1 MQRFYYSYVTLL
13 NNQFID
19 NKFSQSYNYKITVV
33 TFADKFDLIKVS
45 LINVNVADK
54 DSSSITDKKLIVI
67 VDNLVI

>member
-1 MQRFYYSYVTLL
+1 VQRFYYSYVTLL